1 MNPELR
7 DFCKKWIDKAN
18 SQNGDDISVLFDKFF
33 YLYPVY
39 NKLYVE
45 ASHELDN
52 RGEINLDPDEPFPDS
67 TAATSNVLKY
77 LGCKN
82 IEARLGEKIDL
93 ETKVQSFENIIA
105 QNLFNIC
112 LNPATGNPDVD
123 KENRLLAKLRANGCN
138 DKMSGVLEFIYE
150 VRCNVI
156 HGRKGYEVHQVLV
169 LEPVVEVLNI
179 LVLTLFDEL
188 T

>member
-1 MNPELR
+1 MNADLR
-7 DFCKKWIDKAN
+7 VFCKKWIDKAN
-18 SQNGDDISVLFDKFF
+18 SQNGDDIATLFDKFF

-52 RGEINLDPDEPFPDS
+52 RGEINLKPDEPFPDS
-67 TAATSNVLKY
+67 TAATSNIIKY

-82 IEARLGEKIDL
+82 IEARLGEKLDL
-93 ETKVQSFENIIA
+93 QSKIQSFQNIIS

-112 LNPATGNPDVD
+112 LNPATGNPDEE
-123 KENRLLAKLRANGCN
+123 KENELLAQLQSNACN
-138 DKMSGVLEFIYE
+138 DKLNGVLKFIYE

-156 HGRKGYEVHQVLV
+156 HGRKGYELDQVLV
-169 LEPVVEVLNI
+169 LGPVVEVLNI
-179 LVLTLFDEL
+179 MVLILFDEL